1 MDSPVIPI
9 ALFAVLL
16 TGLVA
21 AIPLAAA
28 NHAALALVSLGVFTV
43 AFGALAWWVINSD
56 RWADPRWQMQ
66 RAAERFEAR
75 WDRFERDFWAHVDSA
90 ETESR
95 L

>member
-9 ALFAVLL
+9 VLFAVLL

-21 AIPLAAA
+21 AVPLAAA
-28 NHAALALVSLGVFTV
+28 GMGALALAALGLFTA

-66 RAAERFEAR
+66 RTAERFDAR
-75 WDRFERDFWAHVDSA
+75 WDKFQRDFWAHVDSA
-90 ETESR
+90 ETEVR
-95 L
+95 